1 MEKTQPDEPRRARR
15 HIRSDQ
21 LFYQLSGSPRP
32 PPPPARAR
40 PWPGGREA
48 PWVLLAGLGDA
59 GGNLFFLL
67 AAQAGRLDVAAV
79 LSSFYPVFTVLLAW
93 LVLKERLSRRRLT
106 GVGLSLLAMALIALG

>member
-1 MEKTQPDEPRRARR
+1 MITEATRSILVVIPTLNEARG
-15 HIRSDQ
+15 IEGVRS
-21 LFYQLSGSPRP
+21 LMG
-32 PPPPARAR
+32 
-40 PWPGGREA
+40 
-48 PWVLLAGLGDA
+48 LAGLGDA